1 MNHIRPMLVDSH
13 CHLDFPELVSDAAGV
28 VARAR
33 NAGVGHMLTIS
44 TKLTTFEKVRAIAE
58 SFDDIS
64 CSVGIH
70 PHEAG
75 AEPATDVAKLLELA
89 AHPKVVAFGET
100 GLDFFYDHGPRDAQE
115 RSFRVHIDAAR
126 ALQLPVIVHTR
137 DADADTAAIL
147 TEQQAKGTFPGVIH
161 CFSSGLELAEK
172 TLELGMY
179 LSFSGIVTFK
189 KAEALREVVR
199 KTPLDR
205 ILVETDSPY
214 LAPIPHRGKTNEP
227 AYVVHTAN
235 LVAELKGVSRAELA
249 AATTANFFR
258 LFSKAKAT

>member
-1 MNHIRPMLVDSH
+1 MLVDSH
-13 CHLDFPELVSDAAGV
+13 CHLDFPELVSDATRV

-33 NAGVGHMLTIS
+33 AAGVGHMLTIS

-100 GLDFFYDHGPRDAQE
+100 GLDFFYDHGPRDAQD

-126 ALQLPVIVHTR
+126 EAQLPVIVHTR

-147 TEQQAKGTFPGVIH
+147 TEQQAKGAFPGVIH

-235 LVAELKGVSRAELA
+235 LVAELKGVSREELA

-258 LFSKAKAT
+258 LFSKAKLSKVER